1 MKESPKTR
9 PLPINIPNTLTVIR
23 ILLTPLFVI
32 CLLREMFIP
41 ALLVFSFAGI
51 SDGLD
56 GFIARYFNQ
65 RTVLGAYLDP
75 VADKLLLLSA
85 FICLAI
91 LHVIPEWLTVLVI
104 SRDVVILIGM
114 VSLKI
119 FDVAV
124 EIKPSMVSKLTTVSQ
139 LLTVFV
145 VLLNPVRNGFGPL
158 SLTLFWVTAALTVAS
173 GLHYTYVGLK
183 FLHADAD

>member
-1 MKESPKTR
+1 MKESQKTTR
-9 PLPINIPNTLTVIR
+9 LPINIPNTLTVIR

-41 ALLVFSFAGI
+41 ALLVFAFAGI

-75 VADKLLLLSA
+75 VADKLLLMSA

-91 LHVIPEWLTVLVI
+91 LHVIPEWLTVLVL
-104 SRDVVILIGM
+104 SRDIVILIGI

-119 FDVAV
+119 FDIAV
-124 EIKPSMVSKLTTVSQ
+124 EIKPSIVSKLTTFSQ

-145 VLLNPVRNGFGPL
+145 VLLNPGKNGFAHL
-158 SLTLFWVTAALTVAS
+158 DLALFWVTAALTIAS

-183 FLHADAD
+183 ILHADSD